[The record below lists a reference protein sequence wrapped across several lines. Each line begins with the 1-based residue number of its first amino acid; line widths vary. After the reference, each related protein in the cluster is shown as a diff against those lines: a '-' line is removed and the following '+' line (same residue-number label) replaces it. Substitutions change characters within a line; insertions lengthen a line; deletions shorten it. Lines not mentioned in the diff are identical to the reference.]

1 MNLKIIS
8 WESKGL
14 RSPDMHVQLDVH
26 GLKKIT
32 LVQMPNGTGK
42 TTTLNM
48 IQAAMTGDAR
58 YWSAERVMDYRPTN
72 ASSDSATFKLELLID
87 NSPLTFELIL
97 DFDTKKVFYKTTSPE
112 IGGVVEDWS
121 PPTHIRRFLNK
132 SFVGLFI
139 FDGELAER
147 LLKSDT
153 QHAEAEN
160 AIDALCQLYLF
171 DDCNNKLDKFWNDAT
186 KSVGPTTGQGLSI
199 WKKKEVELKNRKDEL
214 IKLKNELEKKSTLFG
229 KVIEEL
235 SASVGERLASEGGQK
250 NEWVNAK
257 DNESVL
263 ISSVDTIGSELM
275 DIMRKPYLL
284 NSCFSDALI
293 NLKDKMDKHQLPR
306 KTSSQFFMELTED
319 KECICGRPMDAA
331 AKSEIL
337 KNSNKYLG
345 EDITGALN
353 ALKDDIVKYVT
364 NVDEN
369 LFKDKKEE
377 LKIEVNEAFLAT
389 TKRQILENQFL
400 ESGGKALQ
408 DDQITLTKKEIEKDE
423 IDESLEDINETDDG
437 SDDLESF
444 SLASITRQ
452 YKQARNKVNE
462 ISDTVNLHK
471 QVETIQD
478 VLNSAKKIS
487 RDLIREELT
496 IECNKKINQVLRRN
510 PVRISRI
517 GRSLELEGQRGASA
531 GQTLAIGYTFLASL
545 LHKGQNEFPL
555 VVDSPAGPIDPTVR
569 KEVAEMIP
577 DLCDQF
583 LAFTTASEKLKFVKP
598 LAKACNNDITYL
610 TLFRKTEGSKDLM
623 KDLPEQDVIETD
635 SGVLVSGKEYFE
647 LFDNE
652 DE

>member
-14 RSPDMHVQLDVH
+14 RSPDMCVKLDVN

-42 TTTLNM
+42 TTTLEM
-48 IQAAMTGDAR
+48 IQAAMTGEAR
-58 YWSAERVMDYRPTN
+58 WWSSEKVMDYRPTN
-72 ASSDSATFKLELLID
+72 ASFDSATFKLELLID
-87 NSPLTFELIL
+87 KSPLTFELIL
-97 DFDTKKVFYKTTSPE
+97 DFDTKKVFYKTISPE
-112 IGGVVEDWS
+112 IGGIVDDWS
-121 PPTHIRRFLNK
+121 PPTHVRRFLNK

-171 DDCNNKLDKFWNDAT
+171 DDCNKKLDEFWNDAT
-186 KSVGPTTGQGLSI
+186 RATGPTTGQGLSI
-199 WKKKEVELKNRKDEL
+199 WRRKEVDLKNRKDEL
-214 IKLKNELEKKSTLFG
+214 FKLKDGLEKKSILL
-229 KVIEEL
+229 KKEIEEL
-235 SASVGERLASEGGQK
+235 TGSITERLASEGGRK
-250 NEWVNAK
+250 NEWVKAK
-257 DNESVL
+257 DEESTL
-263 ISSVDTIGSELM
+263 ISNVDTVGSEFM
-275 DIMRKPYLL
+275 EIMRKPYLL

-306 KTSSQFFMELTED
+306 KTSSQFFMELIED
-319 KECICGRPMDAA
+319 PECICGRPMNAE
-331 AKSEIL
+331 AKSTIL

-345 EDITGALN
+345 EDITGTLN

-364 NVDEN
+364 NADKN
-369 LFKDKKEE
+369 LFTLKKEE
-377 LKIEVNEAFLAT
+377 LKGEVNKAFLAT
-389 TKRQILENQFL
+389 TSRQILENQFL

-408 DDQITLTKKEIEKDE
+408 DDQIKLTKLEAKDFE
-423 IDESLEDINETDDG
+423 IDESLEDINEPDDG
-437 SDDLESF
+437 DDNLDSL

-452 YKQARNKVNE
+452 YNKAKNKANE

-471 QVETIQD
+471 QVEIIQD

-487 RDLIREELT
+487 RDLIRDELT
-496 IECNKKINQVLRRN
+496 IECNEKIQQVLKRN

-598 LAKACNNDITYL
+598 LARACNNDITYL
-610 TLFRKTEGSKDLM
+610 TLFRKTDGSKDLM
-623 KDLPEQDVIETD
+623 QDLPKQGVIETD

-647 LFDNE
+647 LFDSE

>member
-14 RSPDMHVQLDVH
+14 RSPDMRVKLDLH

-58 YWSAERVMDYRPTN
+58 YWSAERVMDYRPANTN
-72 ASSDSATFKLELLID
+72 SDSAVFKLELLID
-87 NSPLTFELIL
+87 KIPLTFELIL
-97 DFDTKKVFYKTTSPE
+97 DFLNKKVFYKTTSPE
-112 IGGVVEDWS
+112 IGGVVDDWS
-121 PPTHIRRFLNK
+121 PPTHVRRFLNK

-171 DDCNNKLDKFWNDAT
+171 DDCNKKLDKFWSDAT
-186 KSVGPTTGQGLSI
+186 RDTGPTTGQGLSM
-199 WKKKEVELKNRKDEL
+199 WKKKLKVFEGRKSELT
-214 IKLKNELEKKSTLFG
+214 KLKSGLEEKSVSLEKE
-229 KVIEEL
+229 INDL
-235 SASVGERLASEGGQK
+235 SISVNERLASEGGVK
-250 NEWVNAK
+250 DEWINAK
-257 DNESVL
+257 DEENTLTSN
-263 ISSVDTIGSELM
+263 VDTIGSEFM
-275 DIMRKPYLL
+275 NVMRKPYLL
-284 NSCFSDALI
+284 NSCFCNALI

-306 KTSSQFFMELTED
+306 KTSSQFFIELTED
-319 KECICGRPMDAA
+319 LECICGRPMNAE
-331 AKSEIL
+331 AKSTIL
-337 KNSNKYLG
+337 KNSSKYLG
-345 EDITGALN
+345 EDITGTLN

-364 NVDEN
+364 NADKTAFN
-369 LFKDKKEE
+369 DKKEE
-377 LKIEVNEAFLAT
+377 LRDEVSQAFVAT
-389 TKRQILENQFL
+389 TNRQILENQFL
-400 ESGGKALQ
+400 ESGGEALQ
-408 DDQITLTKKEIEKDE
+408 NDQKILTEKENEKRE
-423 IDESLEDINETDDG
+423 IDESLEDINEDDDG
-437 SDDLESF
+437 DNNQDSY

-452 YKQARNKVNE
+452 YNQAKNKVNE

-471 QVETIQD
+471 QVEAIQD
-478 VLNSAKKIS
+478 ILNSAKKIS
-487 RDLIREELT
+487 RDLIRDELT
-496 IECNKKINQVLRRN
+496 IECNEKIKQVLRRN

-517 GRSLELEGQRGASA
+517 GRSLELKGQRGASA

-577 DLCDQF
+577 NLCDQF
-583 LAFTTASEKLKFVKP
+583 LAFTTASEKLRFVKP
-598 LAKACNNDITYL
+598 LANACNNDITYL
-610 TLFRKTEGSKDLM
+610 TLFRKIAGSEDLV
-623 KDLPEQDVIETD
+623 KNLPKKGVIETD